1 MKNSFKNNIL
11 ALSLALLLPLAAVA
25 AEGPAGKA
33 DGKGPSAEERKAR
46 MEYCKANPEKCRAE
60 KKARMEQMCKD
71 NPERCK
77 EMKEKMD
84 QRRAEK
90 KAQFEQRFKG
100 ADADGNGTISQAEA
114 QKSLPRLARRFDQLD
129 ANKDGQIS
137 REEIAA
143 ARKARFD
150 QQGRSDG
157 GHHRGPRPD
166 AGKI

>member
-46 MEYCKANPEKCRAE
+46 ME
-60 KKARMEQMCKD
+60 QMCKD

-100 ADADGNGTISQAEA
+100 ADADGSGTISQAEA